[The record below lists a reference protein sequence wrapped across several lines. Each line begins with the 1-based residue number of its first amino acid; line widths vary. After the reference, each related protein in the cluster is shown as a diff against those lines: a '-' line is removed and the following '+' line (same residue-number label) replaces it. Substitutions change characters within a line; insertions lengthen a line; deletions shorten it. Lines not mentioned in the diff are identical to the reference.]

1 MVAVSSTDEAL
12 HRKGL
17 QEKLKRIDE
26 FITAYMKEVTTR
38 SEEDKGTGY
47 KMPAAMAN
55 AVARRE
61 KIQALLE
68 QRIEDREEKKF
79 RERTS
84 EPHARADE
92 KPSRDEEPPRGNVA
106 PQATPPAT
114 TSDPVLHEAQT
125 LKAEIKDN
133 LGKLD
138 AAGVNHLHEN
148 ELDARM
154 MKGRGATHALGY
166 NAQIVVDHESDL
178 IVACA
183 VVNEQT
189 DLTQL
194 VPMLDRVHA
203 TFGEV
208 AKQTVADTGYAN
220 SDHLRSAEA
229 SEWSILVSLRDE
241 PETKGEYSKAYF
253 HYTTVDNVYVCP
265 RGERLLQIGTNKSHA
280 TTVHA
285 DAIYRCTN
293 TTCPVRSQCTKDPLG
308 RKIRRQYGEDA
319 RERQAQK
326 QEDPRMR
333 VLLGLRK
340 EIVEHLFG
348 IVKTIDGFRR
358 FTVRGLEKAEAQ
370 WALVCMAVN
379 LRKLNAKATWKAG
392 RLVLR
397 ALDPRTASPS
407 ALMA

>member
-1 MVAVSSTDEAL
+1 
-12 HRKGL
+12 
-17 QEKLKRIDE
+17 
-26 FITAYMKEVTTR
+26 
-38 SEEDKGTGY
+38 
-47 KMPAAMAN
+47 
-55 AVARRE
+55 
-61 KIQALLE
+61 
-68 QRIEDREEKKF
+68 
-79 RERTS
+79 
-84 EPHARADE
+84 
-92 KPSRDEEPPRGNVA
+92 
-106 PQATPPAT
+106 
-114 TSDPVLHEAQT
+114 
-125 LKAEIKDN
+125 
-133 LGKLD
+133 
-138 AAGVNHLHEN
+138 
-148 ELDARM
+148 
-154 MKGRGATHALGY
+154 MKGRGGTHALGY

-194 VPMLDRVHA
+194 VPMLDRVHE

-220 SDHLRSAEA
+220 SDHLKSADANERPV
-229 SEWSILVSLRDE
+229 LVSLREE

-253 HYTTVDNVYVCP
+253 RYDAADNVYVCP

-285 DAIYRCTN
+285 DAIYRCKN
-293 TTCPVRSQCTKDPLG
+293 TTCPVRTECTTDPLG
-308 RKIRRQYGEDA
+308 RKIRRQDGEDA

-326 QEDPRMR
+326 QADPRMR
-333 VLLGLRK
+333 LLLGLRK

-379 LRKLNAKATWKAG
+379 LRKLRAMATWKAG

-397 ALDPRTASPS
+397 ALNPWTASPS
-407 ALMA
+407 PLTG